1 MLKKFVRQLR
11 PTQEKYVAP
20 IIKIQSLKESSN
32 AERDAVI
39 KSVEGGNIA
48 EAVYESWA
56 FIVATTSGTKTLPTI
71 KDVQSA
77 MSDNEFDDTGKKWI
91 VDFLSKNDNTF
102 LLQAIEEIGGD
113 LKKIPNVNWGKV
125 QILHK
130 SIEQYYK
137 NTPKKYAEGAK
148 KNTADMVLI
157 TKGTVDSL
165 LKALPNSDMSWT
177 NDGKVSI
184 DGTDIEF
191 IQVSLKK
198 GQEAARIGKLS
209 SLINQIYGQ
218 QAMRPSQ
225 LVPKEKQG
233 TLEPFLEEV
242 EYLEEGLRDIFGKAV
257 GLIKLGTTKL
267 LIFAKNTLTKIR
279 NFILKGAIRVTKT
292 IVKDKAHKSMANIS
306 KMLGGTLSENFITE
320 KAPLPPVIINA
331 PLLKEMKIL
340 KTEIIAKDLANKE
353 YAEMLKNVSAI
364 NSKKDGAIVVMNKDT
379 NPILEMNN
387 FKKAADEVLSKKIGD
402 TITRE
407 NLNPALKLVVNY
419 ASYRTFNTI
428 LLDMLKNLET
438 YNKITDSLV
447 GLNAKLRAE
456 AMFGK
461 TSLPLWIVYGMG
473 GGAQYK
479 HTKDEFESSTKEDI
493 VKLGKSMDVPYMF
506 ISIAKSS
513 KNPTY
518 NAIYAHILVGSVKEN
533 DSLQPEYLMLQF
545 INRSGSD
552 WSYKIDA
559 SSSKVGR
566 PDV

>member
-1 MLKKFVRQLR
+1 MLRKYVRQLNPIQDR
-11 PTQEKYVAP
+11 YVAP
-20 IIKIQSLKESSN
+20 VLKIQSLKEASDS
-32 AERDAVI
+32 EVESII
-39 KSVEGGNIA
+39 KSIGGGKMS
-48 EAVYESWA
+48 EAVFEAWA
-56 FIVATTSGTKTLPTI
+56 YIVAKTSGNKTLPTI
-71 KDVQSA
+71 KDIQSA
-77 MSDNEFDDTGKKWI
+77 MSEKEFDIKGKEWI
-91 VDFLSKNDNTF
+91 TDFLSKTKDITF
-102 LLQAIEEIGGD
+102 LFQAIELIGGD
-113 LKKIPNVNWGKV
+113 MKKIPNVNWGNV
-125 QILHK
+125 QVLHR
-130 SIEQYYK
+130 SIDQYYK

-148 KNTADMVLI
+148 ANTADIVLI

-165 LKALPNSDMSWT
+165 LKALPNSDMSWG

-198 GQEAARIGKLS
+198 GEEKARIGKLS

-218 QAMRPSQ
+218 QAMRPAQ
-225 LVPKEKQG
+225 LVGEDIQQ
-233 TLEPFLEEV
+233 
-242 EYLEEGLRDIFGKAV
+242 LEEGLSDIFGKAV
-257 GLIKLGTTKL
+257 GLIKLGATKL
-267 LIFAKNTLTKIR
+267 LSFTKNMLLKLKNSLLKSAIKI
-279 NFILKGAIRVTKT
+279 TKT
-292 IVKDKAHKSMANIS
+292 ITKDKAHKSAANIS
-306 KMLGGTLSENFITE
+306 KILGGNLSENFIME
-320 KAPLPPVIINA
+320 KAPLPPVTINA

-353 YAEMLKNVSAI
+353 YAQMLKNVDAI
-364 NSKKDGAIVVMNKDT
+364 NSKKDGAIKVINKGT
-379 NPILEMNN
+379 NPILEMNY
-387 FKKAADEVLSKKIGD
+387 FKGSANNVLSKKIGD

-407 NLNPALKLVVNY
+407 DLNPALKLVVNY
-419 ASYRTFNTI
+419 ASYRTFNVI
-428 LLDMLKNLET
+428 LLDMLKNIQS
-438 YNKITDSLV
+438 YNTITDSLV

-493 VKLGKSMDVPYMF
+493 IKLGESMDVPYMF

-518 NAIYAHILVGSVKEN
+518 NAIYAYILVGSVKEN
-533 DSLQPEYLMLQF
+533 DTLQPEYLMLQF

>member
-1 MLKKFVRQLR
+1 MLRKFVRQLR

-218 QAMRPSQ
+218 QAMRPAQ
-225 LVPKEKQG
+225 LVGEDIQQ
-233 TLEPFLEEV
+233 
-242 EYLEEGLRDIFGKAV
+242 LEEGLSDIFGKAV
-257 GLIKLGTTKL
+257 GLIKLGATKL
-267 LIFAKNTLTKIR
+267 LSFTKNMLLKLKNSLLKSAIKI
-279 NFILKGAIRVTKT
+279 TKT
-292 IVKDKAHKSMANIS
+292 ITKDKAHKSAANIS
-306 KMLGGTLSENFITE
+306 KILGGNLSENFIME
-320 KAPLPPVIINA
+320 KAPLPPVTINA

-353 YAEMLKNVSAI
+353 YIQMLKNVDAI
-364 NSKKDGAIVVMNKDT
+364 NSKKDGAIKVINKGT
-379 NPILEMNN
+379 NPILEMNY
-387 FKKAADEVLSKKIGD
+387 FKGSANNVLSKKIGD

-407 NLNPALKLVVNY
+407 DLNPALKLVVNY
-419 ASYRTFNTI
+419 ASYRTFNVI
-428 LLDMLKNLET
+428 LLDMLKNIQS
-438 YNKITDSLV
+438 YNTITDSLV

-493 VKLGKSMDVPYMF
+493 IKLGESMDVPYMF

-518 NAIYAHILVGSVKEN
+518 NAIYAYILVGSVKEN

>member
-1 MLKKFVRQLR
+1 MLRKYVRQLNPIQDR
-11 PTQEKYVAP
+11 YVAP
-20 IIKIQSLKESSN
+20 VLKIQSLKEASDS
-32 AERDAVI
+32 EVESII
-39 KSVEGGNIA
+39 KSIGGGKMS
-48 EAVYESWA
+48 EAVFEAWA
-56 FIVATTSGTKTLPTI
+56 YIVAKTSGNKTLPTI
-71 KDVQSA
+71 KDIQSA
-77 MSDNEFDDTGKKWI
+77 MSEKEFDIKGKEWI
-91 VDFLSKNDNTF
+91 TDFLSKTKDITF
-102 LLQAIEEIGGD
+102 LFQAIELIGGD
-113 LKKIPNVNWGKV
+113 MKKIPNVNWGNV
-125 QILHK
+125 QVLHR
-130 SIEQYYK
+130 SIDQYYK

-148 KNTADMVLI
+148 ANTADIVLI

-165 LKALPNSDMSWT
+165 LKALPNSDMSWG

-198 GQEAARIGKLS
+198 GEENARIGKLS

-218 QAMRPSQ
+218 QAMRPAQ
-225 LVPKEKQG
+225 LVGEDIQQ
-233 TLEPFLEEV
+233 
-242 EYLEEGLRDIFGKAV
+242 LEEGLSDIFGKAV
-257 GLIKLGTTKL
+257 GLIKLGATKL
-267 LIFAKNTLTKIR
+267 LSFTKNMLLKLKNSLLKSAIKI
-279 NFILKGAIRVTKT
+279 TKT
-292 IVKDKAHKSMANIS
+292 ITKDKAHKSAANIS
-306 KMLGGTLSENFITE
+306 KILGGNLSENFIME
-320 KAPLPPVIINA
+320 KAPLPPVTINA

-353 YAEMLKNVSAI
+353 YAQMLKNVDAI
-364 NSKKDGAIVVMNKDT
+364 NSKKDGAIKVINKGT
-379 NPILEMNN
+379 NPILEMNY
-387 FKKAADEVLSKKIGD
+387 FKGSANNVLSKKIGD

-407 NLNPALKLVVNY
+407 DLNPALKLVVNY
-419 ASYRTFNTI
+419 ASYRTFNVI
-428 LLDMLKNLET
+428 LLDMLKNIQS
-438 YNKITDSLV
+438 YNTITDSLV

-493 VKLGKSMDVPYMF
+493 IKLGESMDVPYMF

-518 NAIYAHILVGSVKEN
+518 NAIYAYILVGSVKEN
-533 DSLQPEYLMLQF
+533 DTLQPEYLMLQF